1 MIPNSEKKPYGFFF
15 RDYNDMNKKYFVQQ
29 HDECDCG
36 ATCLSMIFRYNNIW
50 LPFNDIRSEVFT
62 GPNGTN
68 IENIV
73 NASNNRGIEATPLVG
88 SISELKQA
96 INSKEVCFPFIAH
109 IKSEEYLHFVVVDG
123 LNQLNQFIILDP
135 AKGKCK
141 VKIDEFSEIWTEKI
155 ISFKARVNI
164 KPIEKNIKNNNEY
177 FEIFKTHFLIIG
189 LILLLSFLGIF
200 INLFSSILVQKIID
214 GLSRN
219 GTYIIQW
226 LEILFLLLLLRFIS
240 NLINGILF
248 SKIEID
254 FEQKIKKSFFD
265 KYIKWKKS
273 YFQSRKTGAIVS
285 RFYNIEDVRNTIY
298 EASVAIVVNSVM
310 LIIYAIFISYYSF
323 KVAFIILMS
332 LLFYSIICFFLANPL
347 RIINMKIKGD
357 AEDVISFLKE
367 CSEGYDFIKTHNI
380 KDKIISMMNDR
391 IKTYSDSLYKG
402 SIFYNKVISV
412 KNYLSDLYNF
422 CILGLCVF
430 LIYKGFLSVGEV
442 VSLYLIFSYMLDA
455 ANRVIDIIP
464 QTKTV
469 GVAIDRIDDVLNGLT
484 EDDTNKIDYSAG
496 DIEFKNVD
504 FSYDGGYQ
512 VFNNLNLKFL
522 QGESVAIIG
531 NNGSGKSTL
540 AKILLNIYD
549 LDRGIITVNGRD
561 ITQIKKEEL
570 KKNILYIPTSPFIFS
585 GTIIDNLLFEKKQ
598 NVSEEEII
606 EVCKKVGLHDYIDS
620 LPEKYNSYM
629 IENGSSF
636 SSGQKQRFEL
646 ARLLLNKPA
655 VIIFDEITSN
665 MDNDGIT
672 LFKEIVSEIKKDSII
687 IIITH
692 NIEMANM
699 CDNIYLIN
707 KKNMTCINGEKD
719 ERYFNNHRC

>member
-1 MIPNSEKKPYGFFF
+1 MEIYGYC
-15 RDYNDMNKKYFVQQ
+15 RVSGKDQNEGRQLVVMQEMGVQ
-29 HDECDCG
+29 
-36 ATCLSMIFRYNNIW
+36 
-50 LPFNDIRSEVFT
+50 
-62 GPNGTN
+62 
-68 IENIV
+68 
-73 NASNNRGIEATPLVG
+73 VG
-88 SISELKQA
+88 
-96 INSKEVCFPFIAH
+96 N
-109 IKSEEYLHFVVVDG
+109 
-123 LNQLNQFIILDP
+123 
-135 AKGKCK
+135 
-141 VKIDEFSEIWTEKI
+141 
-155 ISFKARVNI
+155 
-164 KPIEKNIKNNNEY
+164 
-177 FEIFKTHFLIIG
+177 
-189 LILLLSFLGIF
+189 IF
-200 INLFSSILVQKIID
+200 IDKQSGKDFNRPK
-214 GLSRN
+214 
-219 GTYIIQW
+219 YKK
-226 LEILFLLLLLRFIS
+226 
-240 NLINGILF
+240 LIR
-248 SKIEID
+248 
-254 FEQKIKKSFFD
+254 KIKKD
-265 KYIKWKKS
+265 DLIYIKSIDRLGRNYEDIIEQWKIITKEKRADIVVIDMPILDTRRGKDLMGTFLSDIVLALLSYISENERENIRQRQAEGIAVAKAKGIRFGPTPLPIPDNFHEIYQEWKLKKIKPDIAAKQCNMAKS
-273 YFQSRKTGAIVS
+273 TFYNKVHQYEKQIAYNYEKNPQK
-285 RFYNIEDVRNTIY
+285 YNIEDVRNTIY

>member
-1 MIPNSEKKPYGFFF
+1 MEIYGYC
-15 RDYNDMNKKYFVQQ
+15 RVSGKDQNEGRQLVVMQEMGVQ
-29 HDECDCG
+29 
-36 ATCLSMIFRYNNIW
+36 
-50 LPFNDIRSEVFT
+50 
-62 GPNGTN
+62 
-68 IENIV
+68 
-73 NASNNRGIEATPLVG
+73 VG
-88 SISELKQA
+88 
-96 INSKEVCFPFIAH
+96 N
-109 IKSEEYLHFVVVDG
+109 
-123 LNQLNQFIILDP
+123 
-135 AKGKCK
+135 
-141 VKIDEFSEIWTEKI
+141 
-155 ISFKARVNI
+155 
-164 KPIEKNIKNNNEY
+164 
-177 FEIFKTHFLIIG
+177 
-189 LILLLSFLGIF
+189 IF
-200 INLFSSILVQKIID
+200 IDKQSGKDFNRPK
-214 GLSRN
+214 
-219 GTYIIQW
+219 YKK
-226 LEILFLLLLLRFIS
+226 
-240 NLINGILF
+240 LIR
-248 SKIEID
+248 
-254 FEQKIKKSFFD
+254 KIKKD
-265 KYIKWKKS
+265 DLIYIKSIDRLGRNYEDIIEQWKIITKEKRADIVVIYMPILDTRRGKDLMGTFLSDIVLALLSYISENERENIRQRQAEGIAVAKAKGIRFGPTPLPIPDNFHEIYQEWKLKKIKPDIAAKQCNMAKS
-273 YFQSRKTGAIVS
+273 TFYNKVHQYEKQIAYNYEKNPQK
-285 RFYNIEDVRNTIY
+285 YNIEDVRNTIY

-455 ANRVIDIIP
+455 VNRVIDIIP

-512 VFNNLNLKFL
+512 VFNDLNLKFL

-549 LDRGIITVNGRD
+549 LDSGIITVNGRD

-687 IIITH
+687 IINTH